1 MVVNGAVMV
10 IRVNDGAG
18 VAYRDGRFGAAP
30 VVGPRCARL
39 YTLVFKLTLVDTHR
53 DYVNGPN
60 EMHEVLD
67 QLFQANL
74 ISKNSKSPQ
83 KTFEIVWKM

>member
-1 MVVNGAVMV
+1 MMV

-60 EMHEVLD
+60 EMHEVLG

-74 ISKNSKSPQ
+74 ISKKFLVRTPNPPQ

>member
-1 MVVNGAVMV
+1 MQVVISLFDGAVMV

-74 ISKNSKSPQ
+74 ISKNSKSH
-83 KTFEIVWKM
+83 KKNF